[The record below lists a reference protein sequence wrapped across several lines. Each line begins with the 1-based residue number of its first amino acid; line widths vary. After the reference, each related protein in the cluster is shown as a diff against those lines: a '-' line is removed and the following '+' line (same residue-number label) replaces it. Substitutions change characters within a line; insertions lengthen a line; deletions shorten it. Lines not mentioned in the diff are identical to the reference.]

1 MTMYRLLARG
11 AAALAIVMTLPFA
24 AIAESMPGVGDT
36 APDFELNTLAG
47 QPVKLSSMT
56 ADGHVVL
63 LVLRGWPGYQ
73 CPICSRQVHDFVT
86 SAPAF
91 KAANTRVV
99 MIYPG
104 PSDDLKARADEF
116 QERVEW
122 PDHFTYLLDPDY
134 TMINAYGLRWDAP
147 RETAYPSTFVLDQS
161 GTVRFAKVSDGHGG
175 RTSAAEALAE
185 VNRIDK

>member
-1 MTMYRLLARG
+1 MTKYRLLISG
-11 AAALAIVMTLPFA
+11 AAAVAIVM
-24 AIAESMPGVGDT
+24 AIPISAMADTAPGVGDT
-36 APDFELNTLAG
+36 APDFELNTLTD
-47 QPVKLSSMT
+47 QPVKLSSLRSD
-56 ADGHVVL
+56 ADVVL

-91 KAANTRVV
+91 KEANARVV

-104 PSDDLKARADEF
+104 PSDELNAHADEF
-116 QERVEW
+116 QESVEW

-134 TMINAYGLRWDAP
+134 AMINAYGLRWDAP
-147 RETAYPSTFVLDQS
+147 RETAFPSTFVLDRS

-175 RTSAAEALAE
+175 RTSAAEVLAE
-185 VNRIDK
+185 VSRIDK